1 VVRMTSSSTSAP
13 ARSEILR
20 GSDATQVSLAR
31 LDADLRRNPY
41 AAGGLADP
49 RLVDPTLEQAFD
61 AAVEAARAQ
70 ARADG
75 FQQGYQDGLVA
86 AQREKEATLDRERAA
101 LWDAEQARQA
111 AFDRALAALDEAAS
125 SLAAQQ
131 ADALSSVE
139 DVVLNA
145 AFDLA
150 TTLLGRELE
159 IAPAPVRDAVR
170 RALTVL
176 PGDVPVTVTVHPVD
190 AAAVGDLGG
199 ITAGRVVRIVTSADV
214 EPGSCL
220 ADGGASHVDA
230 SLGAAI
236 ERVRQVLAR

>member
-1 VVRMTSSSTSAP
+1 MSSSTNAP

-20 GSDATQVSLAR
+20 GSDATHVSLAR
-31 LDADLRRNPY
+31 LDADLRRSPY
-41 AAGGLADP
+41 AAGGFADP
-49 RLVDPTLEQAFD
+49 RLVDPTLEQAFEV
-61 AAVEAARAQ
+61 AVEAARAQ

-75 FQQGYQDGLVA
+75 FQQGYQDGLAA
-86 AQREKEATLDRERAA
+86 AQREGDAALERERAA
-101 LWDAEQARQA
+101 LRDAEQARRET
-111 AFDRALAALDEAAS
+111 FDRAIATLDAAAS
-125 SLAAQQ
+125 VLAAQQ
-131 ADALSSVE
+131 AAALHSVE
-139 DVVLNA
+139 DVVLDA

-159 IAPAPVRDAVR
+159 IAPSPVRDAVR

-190 AAAVGDLGG
+190 AAAVGELGD
-199 ITAGRVVRIVTSADV
+199 ITAGRVVRVVTSADV

-220 ADGGASHVDA
+220 ADGGATRVDA

-236 ERVRQVLAR
+236 ERVRQVLAG